1 MANRRQPAK
10 EKALIVCSESP
21 YPFVVGGYERLI
33 KDFQSYVFSDY
44 DVYFLACNRDSL
56 EEIHHY
62 GEPVRSKGER
72 ERILDQDFAFAFFVH
87 SDFDCGDPRLVS
99 PLIDRIPSFCF
110 TQYHPNP
117 EIDDQRF
124 KGIVTHYTENPHNN
138 VLKIGGSY
146 NSQVFY
152 KNRQSEEF
160 IICVARIHPVKNQLE
175 LVRGY
180 KEKVYDKHGIPL
192 YLVGGSSE
200 PEYYALVNEF
210 VDGVSVLSTSDPANP
225 MAPTSW
231 RTSREIAALCN
242 RARLFVMPSEEE
254 SFSIA
259 LIEALACGTTAVLNG
274 AYYGFDTDDLRPNV
288 YGNITGRNGSIHDL
302 LDEALSRDIRI
313 DASEWAKK
321 YSLEETQKQLIGFIH
336 ERLRFSQ
343 CGVDRHRRS

>member
-1 MANRRQPAK
+1 MNMANRSRRPAK

-33 KDFQSYVFSDY
+33 KDFQSHVFSDY

-56 EEIHHY
+56 EEMHHY
-62 GEPVRSKGER
+62 DVPVRSRGER
-72 ERILDQDFAFAFFVH
+72 AKILDQDFAFAFFVH

-110 TQYHPNP
+110 TQFHPNP
-117 EIDDQRF
+117 EIDDKRF
-124 KGIVTHYTENPHNN
+124 RGIVTHYTENHHDN

-146 NSQVFY
+146 NSDVFY
-152 KNRQSEEF
+152 KNRESEEF
-160 IICVARIHPVKNQLE
+160 IICVARIHPVKNQLA
-175 LVRGY
+175 LVRDY
-180 KEKVYDKHGIPL
+180 REKIYNKHGIPL

-200 PEYYALVNEF
+200 PDYYALVNEY
-210 VDGVSVLSTSDPANP
+210 VDGVSVLSTSDPASP

-259 LIEALACGTTAVLNG
+259 LIEALACGTTCVVNG
-274 AYYGFDTDDLRPNV
+274 TYYGFDADDLRPYV

-302 LDEALSRDIRI
+302 IDEALSSDVRI
-313 DASEWAKK
+313 DGSEWTKK
-321 YSLEETQKQLIGFIH
+321 YSLAEMQKQLIGFIH
-336 ERLRFSQ
+336 ERL
-343 CGVDRHRRS
+343 